1 MRVRVIRE
9 FNLGGRIYTPGAFPY
24 LRVDDDL
31 GAQLLERG
39 LAELMDFDAKL
50 DPAPAPKPAPKP
62 KAKRKPRKKKEPKK
76 SLHELNSSPTS
87 L

>member
-39 LAELMDFDAKL
+39 LAEVDECRSMEIE
-50 DPAPAPKPAPKP
+50 
-62 KAKRKPRKKKEPKK
+62 RG
-76 SLHELNSSPTS
+76 
-87 L
+87 